1 MLDKS
6 ITERLS
12 KDKTSRKLHFSG
24 LLTILANLSTDLEE
38 LLYEEK
44 RFFGRA
50 KQYMISIDNIFKT
63 ILIDD
68 GNENRKIYNRIKY
81 LYKPVLINTFDFL
94 QSKRLSKADCV
105 IVIMNRFLNVLD
117 SYDTEWKEPI
127 KECKAIITNLFD
139 NIKYNTKYSNLST
152 LTNSINDLISMNAL
166 GKYELDYITVQKA
179 LKQEENNNKR
189 KEEEKTKLSKITK
202 ISEVEL

>member
-189 KEEEKTKLSKITK
+189 KEEEKTKLSKTTK

>member
-12 KDKTSRKLHFSG
+12 KDKTSRKLHFAG

-38 LLYEEK
+38 LLYEEM

-50 KQYMISIDNIFKT
+50 KQYMKSVDSIFKT

-68 GNENRKIYNRIKY
+68 GDENRKIYNRIKY
-81 LYKPVLINTFDFL
+81 LYKPVIINVFNLL
-94 QSKRLSKADCV
+94 QSKKLSKADSI
-105 IVIMNRFLNVLD
+105 IVIINRFLSVLE
-117 SYDTEWKEPI
+117 SYDTEWKDSL
-127 KECKAIITNLFD
+127 KECKSIITNLFD
-139 NIKYNTKYSNLST
+139 NIRYNTKYSNLST

-166 GKYELDYITVQKA
+166 GKFELDYITVQKPTKE
-179 LKQEENNNKR
+179 LNKKENIKSNR
-189 KEEEKTKLSKITK
+189 TTK

>member
-12 KDKTSRKLHFSG
+12 KDKTSRKLHFAG

-38 LLYEEK
+38 LLYEEM

-50 KQYMISIDNIFKT
+50 KQYMKSVDSIFKT

-68 GNENRKIYNRIKY
+68 GDENRKIYNRIKY
-81 LYKPVLINTFDFL
+81 LYKPVIINVFNLL
-94 QSKRLSKADCV
+94 QSKKLSKADSI
-105 IVIMNRFLNVLD
+105 IVIINRFLSVLE
-117 SYDTEWKEPI
+117 SYDTEWKDSL
-127 KECKAIITNLFD
+127 KECKSIITNLFD
-139 NIKYNTKYSNLST
+139 NIRYNTKYSNLSS

-166 GKYELDYITVQKA
+166 GKYELDYITVQKPTR
-179 LKQEENNNKR
+179 QEEKPNK
-189 KEEEKTKLSKITK
+189 KENTKSSRTTK

>member
-12 KDKTSRKLHFSG
+12 KDKTSRKLHFAG

-38 LLYEEK
+38 LLYEEM

-50 KQYMISIDNIFKT
+50 KQYMKSVDNIFKT

-68 GNENRKIYNRIKY
+68 GDENRKIYNRVKY
-81 LYKPVLINTFDFL
+81 LYKPVIFNVFDLL
-94 QSKRLSKADCV
+94 QSKKLSKADSV
-105 IVIMNRFLNVLD
+105 IVIINRFLSVLE
-117 SYDTEWKEPI
+117 SYDTEWKDSL
-127 KECKAIITNLFD
+127 KECKSIITNLFD
-139 NIKYNTKYSNLST
+139 NIRYNTKYSNLST

-166 GKYELDYITVQKA
+166 GKFELDYITVQKPTKE
-179 LKQEENNNKR
+179 LNKKENIKSNR
-189 KEEEKTKLSKITK
+189 TTK

>member
-189 KEEEKTKLSKITK
+189 KEEEKTKLNKTTK

>member
-68 GNENRKIYNRIKY
+68 GNENRKTYNRVKY
-81 LYKPVLINTFDFL
+81 LYKPILINTFDFL

-127 KECKAIITNLFD
+127 KECKTIITNLFD

-179 LKQEENNNKR
+179 VKQEENNNK
-189 KEEEKTKLSKITK
+189 KKEEKTKSNKTTK